1 MRNRIA
7 NWIILCIG
15 ILLIA
20 IMLCPLIYTLA
31 GSFMSSVELN
41 QYYFGGTKI
50 RFLRLIPDR
59 FTLSQYY
66 QALIGN
72 TQYTRAL
79 LNSVGFTFIS
89 TAVTLLIALPA
100 AYAFAFC
107 KFPYKRFL
115 IAVYLIL
122 MLLPYQAIE
131 MPHFFILRDLGIL
144 GTDLSVIL
152 TNIFDTFDVVLLTFL
167 FATVPE
173 NSLEAASLDGAGVW
187 QTLIYIILPQMKH
200 GIFTVMVLKFIN
212 VWNLTEPPILFL
224 EDTSQYPLS
233 VMLPEL
239 NGSFSASAFAF
250 SIIFILPPVLVY
262 LFFRDSLESTV
273 ESGRVKNW

>member
-1 MRNRIA
+1 MRKLVA
-7 NWIILCIG
+7 NWIILCAG
-15 ILLIA
+15 VLLIA

-107 KFPYKRFL
+107 KFLYKRFL

-212 VWNLTEPPILFL
+212 VWNLTEQPILFL

>member
-107 KFPYKRFL
+107 KFLYKRFL

-212 VWNLTEPPILFL
+212 VWNLTEQPILFL
-224 EDTSQYPLS
+224 ENTSQYPLS

>member
-100 AYAFAFC
+100 ASAFAFC

-212 VWNLTEPPILFL
+212 VWNLTEQPILFL

>member
-89 TAVTLLIALPA
+89 TVVTLLIALPA

-107 KFPYKRFL
+107 IFPYKHFL

-212 VWNLTEPPILFL
+212 VWNLTEQPILFL

>member
-1 MRNRIA
+1 MRKLVA
-7 NWIILCIG
+7 NWIILCAG
-15 ILLIA
+15 VLLIA

-212 VWNLTEPPILFL
+212 VWNLTEQPILFL

>member
-15 ILLIA
+15 GALIA
-20 IMLCPLIYTLA
+20 IILCPLIYTLA

-79 LNSVGFTFIS
+79 LNSVGFTFLS

-212 VWNLTEPPILFL
+212 VWNLTEQPILFL

-233 VMLPEL
+233 VILPEL

>member
-152 TNIFDTFDVVLLTFL
+152 TNIFDTFDVVLLTFYL
-167 FATVPE
+167 
-173 NSLEAASLDGAGVW
+173 
-187 QTLIYIILPQMKH
+187 Q
-200 GIFTVMVLKFIN
+200 
-212 VWNLTEPPILFL
+212 
-224 EDTSQYPLS
+224 QYPK
-233 VMLPEL
+233 
-239 NGSFSASAFAF
+239 
-250 SIIFILPPVLVY
+250 
-262 LFFRDSLESTV
+262 TV
-273 ESGRVKNW
+273 WRLLRWMEQEYGKH

>member
-1 MRNRIA
+1 MRKRIA

-15 ILLIA
+15 GALIA
-20 IMLCPLIYTLA
+20 IILCPLIYTLA

-89 TAVTLLIALPA
+89 TAATLLIALPA

-212 VWNLTEPPILFL
+212 VWNLTEQPILFL

-273 ESGRVKNW
+273 ERGRVKNW

>member
-1 MRNRIA
+1 MRKLVA
-7 NWIILCIG
+7 NWIILCAG
-15 ILLIA
+15 VLLIA

-107 KFPYKRFL
+107 KFLYKRFL

-212 VWNLTEPPILFL
+212 VWNLTEQPILFL

-239 NGSFSASAFAF
+239 NGRFSASAFAF